1 MTVFVG
7 PETLIGQALI
17 FLQKNGIREVDW
29 LVIVEY
35 GRAISR
41 LYRTNNTT
49 DLVFMLSRDDIAKMD
64 HYWSDFFD
72 IQIGNLGQ
80 CVFRLKAGVD
90 ADSFSD
96 YIEIGEKLKQA
107 FTSPEALRVLGVL

>member
-1 MTVFVG
+1 M
-7 PETLIGQALI
+7 ES
-17 FLQKNGIREVDW
+17 
-29 LVIVEY
+29 LVIFEY
-35 GRAISR
+35 GRTISR
-41 LYRTNNTT
+41 IYREKNDA
-49 DLVFMLSRDDIAKMD
+49 DLVFMLSSDDLAKMD

-72 IQIGNLGQ
+72 IQIGKMGQ

-96 YIEIGEKLKQA
+96 YIEIGEKLRQA